1 MTLAEAALLGL
12 IQGLTEF
19 LPVSSTA
26 HLVAA
31 REWLGH
37 PRSDDAFTTVVQL
50 GTLVAVVAYF
60 RADLWALTR
69 GVLADVA
76 ARRAGSS
83 PDARLAWLIA
93 AGSVPVVVV
102 GLTAKTWLKDTFYNL
117 MAMGVVAIVFALLM
131 LAAEV
136 WARTRRPVTV
146 PAAPGPITLGQ
157 AAQVGLWQALALM
170 PGASRSGTTIT
181 GGLFAGLTRPVAAR
195 FSFLLSLPSIA
206 GAGAKELYD
215 EYKLFK
221 NPELDTRLSLFASA
235 DEGLALGMGLVVSGV
250 VGYVAIAGLLRFLTR
265 YSLGVFV
272 GYRLVFGGLLIAA
285 ALGGMGQKPVPPV
298 TPPGVAG

>member
-31 REWLGH
+31 RELLGH
-37 PRSDDAFTTVVQL
+37 PRTDDAFTTVVQL
-50 GTLVAVVAYF
+50 GTLVAVVVYF
-60 RADLWALTR
+60 RHDLWALTR
-69 GVLADVA
+69 GVLGDVV

-83 PDARLAWLIA
+83 PDARLAWLIVA
-93 AGSVPVVVV
+93 ATVPVVVV
-102 GLTAKTWLKDTFYNL
+102 GLTAKKWLKHNFYNL
-117 MAMGVVAIVFALLM
+117 PTMGVVAIVFALLM

-136 WARTRRPVTV
+136 WARRRPADPTEG
-146 PAAPGPITLGQ
+146 PADPRPITLGQ
-157 AAQVGLWQALALM
+157 AVQVGLWQALALM

-195 FSFLLSLPSIA
+195 FSFLMSLPSVA
-206 GAGAKELYD
+206 GAGVKELYD
-215 EYKLFK
+215 EYKLFRH
-221 NPELDTRLSLFASA
+221 PDLDTRPSLFTSA
-235 DEGLALGMGLVVSGV
+235 DDGLALAVGLVVSGV
-250 VGYVAIAGLLRFLTR
+250 VGYVAIAALLRFLTR

-272 GYRLVFGGLLIAA
+272 GYRLLFGGLLIVA
-285 ALGGMGQKPVPPV
+285 ALGAFGK
-298 TPPGVAG
+298 